1 MDLALLPRERNHQVW
16 KVAVAV
22 ALLRTKPKDVT
33 TVDYIRHMA
42 ERYRRH
48 EEQLTD
54 KCFQLEM
61 NIFNLRQQLAVIE
74 LRNVTKDVPPA
85 ESCSSTWKEQ
95 SATTGGDNNHAG
107 SGHFRQHWIFL
118 ESFLTISSY
127 EASQT
132 TIRDT
137 SHLVLESAQKLF
149 SSIYQT
155 HPIEDIEM
163 DLCTKGL
170 SSLAKICDTKHQVH
184 DSLRSAAMDF
194 VKRSIVEICN
204 WRRPLE
210 HDRQNCLARCI
221 ESLASSTSLWLQI
234 TTLLLNGLV
243 EFDCLITSFT
253 HNQKVDGAEFFDCV
267 FFLLLCLEKTLAKPR
282 KLLSH
287 KEKSLLSNFSKALP
301 DITVKFQATEPL
313 FAFYVRKISVLLDHC
328 IKQQSVKDVKVLNKK
343 EPSD

>member
-1 MDLALLPRERNHQVW
+1 DRNHQVW

-22 ALLRTKPKDVT
+22 ALLQTKPEGIT
-33 TVDYIRHMA
+33 TVDYIRQMA
-42 ERYRRH
+42 EQYRRH

-54 KCFQLEM
+54 RCFQLEM

-74 LRNVTKDVPPA
+74 LRNVTKDVPPGN
-85 ESCSSTWKEQ
+85 STWKEQ
-95 SATTGGDNNHAG
+95 SATTGGDKNHAR

-118 ESFLTISSY
+118 ESFLTISSH

-132 TIRDT
+132 TISDT
-137 SHLVLESAQKLF
+137 SQLVLESAQKLF

-194 VKRSIVEICN
+194 VKRTIVEICN

-210 HDRQNCLARCI
+210 HDRQNCLARCV
-221 ESLASSTSLWLQI
+221 EALASSTNLWFQI

-253 HNQKVDGAEFFDCV
+253 LNQKVDGAEFFDCV

-287 KEKSLLSNFSKALP
+287 EEQSLLSNFSKVLA

-313 FAFYVRKISVLLDHC
+313 FAFYVRKISVLLDRC
-328 IKQQSVKDVKVLNKK
+328 IKQQSVKGVKVLNKE

>member
-1 MDLALLPRERNHQVW
+1 MSRKMYPQASNSRVHAKYKNILISCFLL
-16 KVAVAV
+16 
-22 ALLRTKPKDVT
+22 
-33 TVDYIRHMA
+33 
-42 ERYRRH
+42 
-48 EEQLTD
+48 
-54 KCFQLEM
+54 F
-61 NIFNLRQQLAVIE
+61 FFFS
-74 LRNVTKDVPPA
+74 A

-210 HDRQNCLARCI
+210 VMGFSGAMKKKNYTWGQRHLHVEL
-221 ESLASSTSLWLQI
+221 ESMVIA
-234 TTLLLNGLV
+234 LNT
-243 EFDCLITSFT
+243 IR
-253 HNQKVDGAEFFDCV
+253 
-267 FFLLLCLEKTLAKPR
+267 LC
-282 KLLSH
+282 
-287 KEKSLLSNFSKALP
+287 N
-301 DITVKFQATEPL
+301 
-313 FAFYVRKISVLLDHC
+313 
-328 IKQQSVKDVKVLNKK
+328 
-343 EPSD
+343 